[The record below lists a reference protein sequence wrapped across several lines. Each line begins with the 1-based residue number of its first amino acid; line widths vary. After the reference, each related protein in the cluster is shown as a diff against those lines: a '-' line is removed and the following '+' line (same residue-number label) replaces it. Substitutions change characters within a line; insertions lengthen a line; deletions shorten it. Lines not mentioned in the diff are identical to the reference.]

1 MPNLLGSN
9 AQIPAKL
16 LKFPDWVQIKVNQ
29 ADGAMSHEFLAAL
42 EV

>member
-29 ADGAMSHEFLAAL
+29 ANGASEVMSSWQL
-42 EV
+42 

>member
-9 AQIPAKL
+9 VLIQAKL

-29 ADGAMSHEFLAAL
+29 ADGASKVMSLWQL
-42 EV
+42 